1 MSRKPRAFEHRTMA
15 TGPRRARERAEM
27 YRHFIPG
34 WPALAESFER
44 EAERLEKGKQCPTA

>member
-44 EAERLEKGKQCPTA
+44 EAERLEKERGKK